1 MYSAYSSGPPL
12 SSDYHHDQPPEDR
25 DVFRERTRDYY
36 YPSEALDSEEPVEE
50 EEPVLALDLRIGKA
64 TESISIFDDKNV
76 LASSSSGFGP
86 AVPRAGQARLDTQS
100 PSPYVL
106 PPNHRRKSTS
116 SFNALQQGAESF
128 GSR

>member
-36 YPSEALDSEEPVEE
+36 YPSEAEVREEPVEE

>member
-1 MYSAYSSGPPL
+1 MYSAYSPGTPL
-12 SSDYHHDQPPEDR
+12 SSSYYQDQP
-25 DVFRERTRDYY
+25 RENREVSRESARYFY
-36 YPSEALDSEEPVEE
+36 YPPEPQDPVEE

-86 AVPRAGQARLDTQS
+86 AVPRAGQTRLETQS

-106 PPNHRRKSTS
+106 PPTHRRKSTS
-116 SFNALQQGAESF
+116 SFNALQETESF
-128 GSR
+128 SSR

>member
-1 MYSAYSSGPPL
+1 MYSAYSPGPPL
-12 SSDYHHDQPPEDR
+12 STSYHHEQLQEHR
-25 DVFRERTRDYY
+25 DISGERSRDYY
-36 YPSEALDSEEPVEE
+36 YPSEAQVGEEPVEE
-50 EEPVLALDLRIGKA
+50 EEPVFALDLRIGKA

-106 PPNHRRKSTS
+106 PPTHRRKPTS
-116 SFNALQQGAESF
+116 SFNAVQGAESF
-128 GSR
+128 GNR